1 MAKGKDKFEPKQ
13 MSNPYST
20 GGVGSEFEKSVQ
32 ASFVVLLLSGG
43 IFPALS
49 SYPIVKIELQNRI
62 RGVYTDDLTV
72 YTGKDSSEIFNK
84 MFAQIKR
91 DVAVT
96 SSNDPFKETIESAW
110 IDFNGSL
117 FNRER
122 DIIALIT
129 TPLSKTDSVCIKT
142 LLDYADEVTDINSF
156 KLKLETKGHCSDEA
170 KTKYECIKNIPN
182 LPKL

>member
-1 MAKGKDKFEPKQ
+1 MAKGKDKFEPKE

-72 YTGKDSSEIFNK
+72 YTGKDSSEIYDKVASHFNVSPNNVVV
-84 MFAQIKR
+84 FEDSLTAIKTAFKSNYNV
-91 DVAVT
+91 VAV
-96 SSNDPFKETIESAW
+96 
-110 IDFNGSL
+110 
-117 FNRER
+117 
-122 DIIALIT
+122 
-129 TPLSKTDSVCIKT
+129 
-142 LLDYADEVTDINSF
+142 YDINS
-156 KLKLETKGHCSDEA
+156 TKDID
-170 KTKYECIKNIPN
+170 KTTANSHLFIRNFQEFIDLYK
-182 LPKL
+182 